1 MFHENCVRFCHFGGQ
16 ARTKSFGYHLNA
28 TTLPFSLSSFTPAFI
43 SLAPFLFF
51 PVMFLVYSSE
61 WKVYCRAMVT
71 FFFFFLFALSLVH
84 NLWFRDV
91 CILSLT
97 WGGFTTPFCVSSLW
111 VASILLCNVVL
122 PVFPS
127 HLCWCW
133 GSFRWLHTPLPSVVS
148 VRRRECCANACAVV
162 FLLLLLSSVRGTAW
176 LRLVCGGVVGGAW
189 PLVASTRKARVSF

>member
-71 FFFFFLFALSLVH
+71 FFFFFSFRPFACTQLVVPRCMYTQSDLRRVHDPLLCFFALGGLDSAVQCSSTSVPKPLV
-84 NLWFRDV
+84 LV
-91 CILSLT
+91 L
-97 WGGFTTPFCVSSLW
+97 G
-111 VASILLCNVVL
+111 LL
-122 PVFPS
+122 
-127 HLCWCW
+127 
-133 GSFRWLHTPLPSVVS
+133 
-148 VRRRECCANACAVV
+148 
-162 FLLLLLSSVRGTAW
+162 
-176 LRLVCGGVVGGAW
+176 
-189 PLVASTRKARVSF
+189 PLVAHPFAFCCVCPSTWVLCKCLRCGLPTAAPL